1 MKHLKRWAELQ
12 CELKRNA
19 LRTMDHQNVGQT
31 GFKNRNYIV
40 GQIDAYAEIMAAI
53 EVFGKE

>member
-1 MKHLKRWAELQ
+1 MKYLKRWAELQ

-19 LRTMDHQNVGQT
+19 LRKMDHQNIGQI

-40 GQIDAYAEIMAAI
+40 GQIDAYAEIMAAL
-53 EVFGKE
+53 ELLGKE

>member
-1 MKHLKRWAELQ
+1 MKELKRWAELQ

-19 LRTMDHQNVGQT
+19 LRTMDHQNTGQT

-53 EVFGKE
+53 ELLKEE